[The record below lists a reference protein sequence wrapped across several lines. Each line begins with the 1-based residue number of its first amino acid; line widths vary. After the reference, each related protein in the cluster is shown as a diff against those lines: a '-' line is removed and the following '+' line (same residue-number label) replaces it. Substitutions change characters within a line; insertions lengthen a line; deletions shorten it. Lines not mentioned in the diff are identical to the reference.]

1 MRPTGAAA
9 SPCILPP
16 AYHPPFP
23 TWSPRE
29 FWESDFTPQLPV
41 LLSQKPRLLRWPAV
55 PPPPPPPWACATHA
69 AASLPFLST
78 TQPPVLLDYS
88 SLPTPRGLCTAVPS
102 ASDRHLPASFRA
114 FVPQPKCRPSA
125 RKASLT
131 SLTSFHPTVL
141 LHFPLSGIVLST
153 YLSGFSSLSFY
164 HCTLPSASTS

>member
-1 MRPTGAAA
+1 MQLLLPA
-9 SPCILPP
+9 SFHLLTTLHSPHGLPGSSGSQTS
-16 AYHPPFP
+16 PPSFQ
-23 TWSPRE
+23 S
-29 FWESDFTPQLPV
+29 SLVKNLDSYGGLQ
-41 LLSQKPRLLRWPAV
+41 S
-55 PPPPPPPWACATHA
+55 PPPPPPWACATHA

-153 YLSGFSSLSFY
+153 YLPGFSSLSFY